1 MINLDNY
8 RGGFVDEH
16 SHYRDGSEITDFE
29 NYYSQNGEEGVLE
42 KIFSTLDITNGVFV
56 NAGCDDAPVD
66 GVDYSNCQF
75 SEGQDLSR
83 AYIPNSNL
91 SFISFI
97 KVIFDKSIMMNSILA
112 NGNFAESSFFRANL
126 YEANLEGGNFE
137 KANFTS
143 ANLTRVSFKGASLI
157 EATFKDSNLFESD
170 FTGANIINAS
180 FEGANLN
187 NAIWVDGKKCSL
199 GSIGECKK

>member
-1 MINLDNY
+1 MKKFLFFI
-8 RGGFVDEH
+8 
-16 SHYRDGSEITDFE
+16 
-29 NYYSQNGEEGVLE
+29 VLSLL
-42 KIFSTLDITNGVFV
+42 ISSSV
-56 NAGCDDAPVD
+56 NAGCDDAPTD

-97 KVIFDKSIMMNSILA
+97 KVILDKSIMMNSILA

-143 ANLTRVSFKGASLI
+143 ANLTRSNFKGASLI

-170 FTGANIINAS
+170 FTGANIINAN

-187 NAIWVDGKKCSL
+187 YAIWIDGKKCGL
-199 GSIGECKK
+199 GSIGKCVKEGND

>member
-1 MINLDNY
+1 MGRKINN
-8 RGGFVDEH
+8 VK
-16 SHYRDGSEITDFE
+16 
-29 NYYSQNGEEGVLE
+29 
-42 KIFSTLDITNGVFV
+42 KILSILILSLLFNSRV
-56 NAGCDDAPVD
+56 NAGCDDTPVD

-75 SEGQDLSR
+75 SEEQDLSR

-91 SFISFI
+91 SFISLI
-97 KVIFDKSIMMNSILA
+97 KVNFDKSIMMNSVLS

-137 KANFTS
+137 KTNFTS
-143 ANLTRVSFKGASLI
+143 ANLTRVNFKAASLI
-157 EATFKDSNLFESD
+157 EANFKDSNLFEAD
-170 FTGANIINAS
+170 FTGSNITNAS

-199 GSIGECKK
+199 GSIGICNK

>member
-1 MINLDNY
+1 MKKFLFFI
-8 RGGFVDEH
+8 
-16 SHYRDGSEITDFE
+16 
-29 NYYSQNGEEGVLE
+29 VLSLL
-42 KIFSTLDITNGVFV
+42 ISSSV
-56 NAGCDDAPVD
+56 NAGCDDAPTD

-97 KVIFDKSIMMNSILA
+97 KVILDKSIMMNSILA

-143 ANLTRVSFKGASLI
+143 ANLNAPTLMIAEKASDLI
-157 EATFKDSNLFESD
+157 
-170 FTGANIINAS
+170 
-180 FEGANLN
+180 LN
-187 NAIWVDGKKCSL
+187 
-199 GSIGECKK
+199 